1 MVSAPSMLFALHLSG
16 NSIVALCLGSIQ
28 ALQLH
33 AGSHMGACHKNTVS
47 LGSRSGLGFRESATI
62 QWLGGLGHTASSAL
76 LGLTWAC
83 SQGANCV

>member
-1 MVSAPSMLFALHLSG
+1 MISVPSMLFALHLSG
-16 NSIVALCLGSIQ
+16 SSMVALCLGSVQ

-47 LGSRSGLGFRESATI
+47 LGSGSGLGFQASATI
-62 QWLGGLGHTASSAL
+62 PWLGGLGHPASSAL